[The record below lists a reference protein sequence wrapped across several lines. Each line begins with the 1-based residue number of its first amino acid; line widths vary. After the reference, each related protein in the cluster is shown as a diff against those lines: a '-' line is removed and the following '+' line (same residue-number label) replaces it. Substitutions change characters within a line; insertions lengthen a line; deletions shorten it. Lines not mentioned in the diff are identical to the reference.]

1 MNDITLYQFELC
13 PYCHKVNAGLELKGL
28 AYRKVQVNPMSK
40 KELPA
45 LPASAPRKVP
55 VLEIDGKLLWDST
68 VILTYLDEHFPDATP
83 FLPEDAAARAKTL
96 EIEAWVDDALTFALP
111 TVIYGTWGEAAKAA
125 QVTARTSNFG
135 FFQNAMVRAGGSL
148 VMHEVSKRIL
158 KKRGQ
163 TDGRRWLSSE
173 LDKFEA
179 WLGDQP
185 FVCGDALSL
194 GDVATHGALTCI
206 QEFPA
211 FAEMMRRPRLA
222 AWYARVSALRSARR
236 AGATVT
242 ASPASS
248 AAPRGSAASSPA
260 SAP

>member
-1 MNDITLYQFELC
+1 MNDVTLYQFELC
-13 PYCHKVNAGLELKGL
+13 PYCHKVCAGLELKGI
-28 AYRKVQVNPMSK
+28 AYRKVQVNPMNK

-68 VILTYLDEHFPDATP
+68 EILTYLDEHFPGKTS
-83 FLPEDAAARAKTL
+83 FFPEDAAARAKAV

-111 TVIYGTWGEAAKAA
+111 TVIYGTWGEAVKAA

-179 WLGDQP
+179 WLGEQA
-185 FVCGDALSL
+185 FVCGETLSL

-222 AWYARVSALRSARR
+222 AWYARVAALRAERR
-236 AGATVT
+236 ATATVT
-242 ASPASS
+242 ASSA
-248 AAPRGSAASSPA
+248 AAPRGSGAAAPA